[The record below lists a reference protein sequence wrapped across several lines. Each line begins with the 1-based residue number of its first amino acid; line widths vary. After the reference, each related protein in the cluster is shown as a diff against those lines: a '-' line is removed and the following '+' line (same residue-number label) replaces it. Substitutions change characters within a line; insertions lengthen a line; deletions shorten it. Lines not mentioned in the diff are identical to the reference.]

1 MLLPRKEALPMTEAT
16 AKKSK
21 TKRILLL
28 VVGLVLAVL
37 IALGCVVLFVP
48 GFWHPIGFFPR
59 YSGILDSPIEEIT
72 LSRRGGFGDLFR

>member
-1 MLLPRKEALPMTEAT
+1 MTEAT